1 MQSRWESLVE
11 AKVNLAVGFGVAW
24 VANVYVAPLLG
35 VRMTGTQGVA
45 MVVMF
50 SVISLIRQYALRR
63 LFNHLHSRREPQ
75 KQG

>member
-50 SVISLIRQYALRR
+50 SVISLIRQYAHFGSYQYVMILRSQF
-63 LFNHLHSRREPQ
+63 LQ
-75 KQG
+75 